1 MPNDDVLALVDEGG
15 RVVEWTRPAEELFGW
30 SAEQAVGRSVTALLR
45 EPATDGEQ
53 RRERLPDTSAIQVK
67 PMLHGTSVLWQVRA
81 AEGTAPGRNT
91 PEHKVSGWD
100 VPGQVLS
107 ILEAVFAHSPVGL
120 LVLDDRLRVVRTSSA
135 AGGLCDTS
143 AGQAGHLAGRHFTE
157 ACAFEDAQE
166 EAVVARRVLGSGKPE
181 VNRTVRVL
189 RAPGGP
195 RSRTASVSYFRLADS
210 HGDAI
215 GVVVAYMVDVSERE
229 NAQHRLALLEAVR
242 TRVGHR
248 LNVMHV
254 CQELVEAVMP
264 AFADVADVEVI
275 EDVVRGEDPPP
286 SPVQPDLPLRRAAF
300 RGDIGSHPA
309 AVVRPLP
316 AGTPF
321 SHVLSDLRPRLI
333 PLEKNSSWQAADP
346 ERADIIERSGAHSLI
361 VAPLA
366 MHGQTL
372 GVVSFYRGRQQDP
385 FEQDDITVACAVC
398 AHAAL
403 CINNARLF
411 MREWMIA
418 STVQRRL
425 LPQHP
430 AAQATVEI
438 APLHHADPQGGSAWF
453 DTIALPG
460 ARTALIVG
468 NVAGQGIAAAV
479 TMGLLRT
486 ALHTLAA
493 LDLEPDELLARL
505 SDTAARLVAARASLP
520 PTDPLNR
527 EPLTAGC
534 IIAIY
539 DPVDLTCTIA
549 RSGLPEPIVI
559 LPDGTPA
566 DLSVPPGPPL
576 AEADNAPFPAT
587 TVSISEGTT
596 LAMGTAT
603 LADQLLAPSG
613 PLRPLLHRTPATP
626 LPHIRDTL
634 ADALTHNHPTG
645 ETLLLLAR
653 TKALP
658 ADQVLTCDLPA
669 DPEAAPIARAATRR
683 QLDAWKVDGE
693 TAFTTE
699 LIVSE
704 FVGNAVRYGT
714 PPLRLRLLHHQ
725 KLTCEVT
732 DTAASAPQV
741 KHARTIDETGRG
753 LHIVATLADQWG
765 TRYQPQRKTV
775 WAEQPTGASAAPP

>member
-1 MPNDDVLALVDEGG
+1 MPNDEVLALVDEDG
-15 RVVEWTRPAEELFGW
+15 RVVEWRRPAEELFGW
-30 SAEQAVGRSVTALLR
+30 SVDQAVGRSVTALLR
-45 EPATDGEQ
+45 EPTTDGEQ
-53 RRERLPDTSAIQVK
+53 RREGLPDTSAIQVK
-67 PMLHGTSVLWQVRA
+67 PVLHGTSVLWQVRVA
-81 AEGTAPGRNT
+81 RDTAPGQNT
-91 PEHKVSGWD
+91 PEHEASGRE
-100 VPGQVLS
+100 VPGQDLA

-120 LVLDDRLRVVRTSSA
+120 LVLDDQLRVVRTSSA
-135 AGGLCDTS
+135 VGWLRDTS
-143 AGQAGHLAGRHFTE
+143 AGHAGHLPGRHFTE
-157 ACAFEDAQE
+157 ACAFEDAEQ
-166 EAVVARRVLGSGKPE
+166 EAVVARRVLNSGKPE

-189 RAPGGP
+189 RAPGEP

-210 HGDAI
+210 RGDAI
-215 GVVVAYMVDVSERE
+215 GVVAYTVDITERE
-229 NAQHRLALLEAVR
+229 NAQRRLALLEAVR

-254 CQELVEAVMP
+254 CQELVEAVVP

-275 EDVVRGEDPPP
+275 EDVIRGEDPPP
-286 SPVQPDLPLRRAAF
+286 APVQPDLPLRRAAF
-300 RGDIGSHPA
+300 RGDIGSHPT

-321 SHVLSDLRPRLI
+321 SHVLSDLRPRLV

-372 GVVSFYRGRQQDP
+372 GVVSLYRGRQQDP
-385 FEQDDITVACAVC
+385 FEQDDITVAYAVC

-425 LPQHP
+425 LPQQP
-430 AAQATVEI
+430 TAQATVEI
-438 APLHHADPQGGSAWF
+438 ASVHHADPKGGSTWF
-453 DTIALPG
+453 DTIALPS

-505 SDTAARLVAARASLP
+505 SDTTARLVAARAALP
-520 PTDPLNR
+520 PSDPLHG
-527 EPLTAGC
+527 EPLVAGC
-534 IIAIY
+534 IIALH
-539 DPVDLTCTIA
+539 DPVELTCTIA
-549 RSGLPEPIVI
+549 RSGLPEPVVI
-559 LPDGTPA
+559 FPDGTPA

-587 TVSISEGTT
+587 TVSIPEGTT
-596 LAMGTAT
+596 LAIGTAT
-603 LADQLLAPSG
+603 LTDQLLAPSG
-613 PLRPLLHRTPATP
+613 SLRPLLHRTSATP

-634 ADALTHNHPTG
+634 ADALTHHHPTG

-653 TKALP
+653 PRALP
-658 ADQVLTCDLPA
+658 ANQVLTCDLPA
-669 DPEAAPIARAATRR
+669 GPEAAPIARAATRR
-683 QLDAWKVDGE
+683 QLDAWKVDEE
-693 TAFTTE
+693 TAFITE

-704 FVGNAVRYGT
+704 FVSNAVRYGT
-714 PPLRLRLLHHQ
+714 PPLRLRLLHQQ

-765 TRYQPQRKTV
+765 TRYQPHRKTV
-775 WAEQPTGASAAPP
+775 WAEQPTGASAASP

>member
-15 RVVEWTRPAEELFGW
+15 RVIEWRRPAEELFGW

-45 EPATDGEQ
+45 ELATDGEQ
-53 RRERLPDTSAIQVK
+53 RRERLPDLSAVQVK
-67 PMLHGTSVLWQVRA
+67 PVLRGASVLWQVHA
-81 AEGTAPGRNT
+81 AEGTARGQET

-100 VPGQVLS
+100 VPGQDLS
-107 ILEAVFAHSPVGL
+107 ILEAVFAHSPVGM
-120 LVLDDRLRVVRTSSA
+120 LVLDERLRVVRTSST
-135 AGGLCDTS
+135 AGGLRVTP
-143 AGQAGHLAGRHFTE
+143 AGQAEHLPGAYFTE
-157 ACAFEDAQE
+157 ACAFEDAEE
-166 EAVVARRVLGSGKPE
+166 EAVVAGRVLGSGKPE

-189 RAPGGP
+189 RAPGRP

-215 GVVVAYMVDVSERE
+215 GVVAYMVDVTERE
-229 NAQHRLALLEAVR
+229 SAQQRLAFLEAVR
-242 TRVGHR
+242 SRVGHR

-254 CQELVEAVMP
+254 CQELVEAVVP
-264 AFADVADVEVI
+264 AFADVVDVEVI

-286 SPVQPDLPLRRAAF
+286 TPVRPDLPLRRAAF
-300 RGDIGSHPA
+300 RGGIGSHPA
-309 AVVRPLP
+309 AVVRALP

-321 SHVLSDLRPRLI
+321 SHVLSDLRPRLVS
-333 PLEKNSSWQAADP
+333 LEKNSSWQAADP
-346 ERADIIERSGAHSLI
+346 ERADIIERSGARSLI

-398 AHAAL
+398 GHAAL

-430 AAQATVEI
+430 AAQATVEV
-438 APLHHADPQGGSAWF
+438 APLRHADPQGGSAWF
-453 DTIALPG
+453 DTIALPC

-493 LDLEPDELLARL
+493 LDLEADELLARL

-520 PTDPLNR
+520 PTDPLSR
-527 EPLTAGC
+527 EPLIAGC
-534 IIAIY
+534 IIAIH

-549 RSGLPEPIVI
+549 RSGLPEPAVI

-576 AEADNAPFPAT
+576 AAADNAPFPAT
-587 TVSISEGTT
+587 TVSIPEGTT

-613 PLRPLLHRTPATP
+613 PLRPLLYRTPATP
-626 LPHIRDTL
+626 LPDIRDTL
-634 ADALTHNHPTG
+634 AGALSRNHPTG

-669 DPEAAPIARAATRR
+669 GPEAAPIARAATRR
-683 QLDAWKVDGE
+683 QLDAWKVDEE

-704 FVGNAVRYGT
+704 FVGNAVRHGT

-732 DTAASAPQV
+732 DAAASAPQV

-765 TRYQPQRKTV
+765 TRYQPQGKTV
-775 WAEQPTGASAAPP
+775 WAEQPTGASTAPP